1 MERGFSA
8 INENLEKIEKENE
21 SLEGKN

>member
-21 SLEGKN
+21 SLEGKS